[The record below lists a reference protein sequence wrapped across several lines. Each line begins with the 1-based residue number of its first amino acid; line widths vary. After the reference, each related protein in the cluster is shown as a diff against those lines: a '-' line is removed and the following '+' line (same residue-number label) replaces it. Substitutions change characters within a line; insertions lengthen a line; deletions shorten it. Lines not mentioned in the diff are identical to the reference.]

1 MAENKKEPM
10 NNNRIKEIRLSK
22 HKTQKDLAQL
32 LGVSEQAI
40 AYYEKALREPPLR
53 SWVKMAN
60 YLGVPVSYLQGF
72 GDYNYEDKAEIK
84 KYSDEINKRLGY
96 KPSKE
101 ESDEML
107 WHSASEF
114 SYKLHD
120 QLLSDLNAYFQLFLN
135 SENTVLS
142 HEQITKLKNIFNKI
156 GFTRQNELDFDMSML
171 FYLFLSRNL
180 NADNKKDL
188 RKVEKI
194 LQDFYNR
201 ELTSSND
208 IY

>member
-1 MAENKKEPM
+1 
-10 NNNRIKEIRLSK
+10 
-22 HKTQKDLAQL
+22 
-32 LGVSEQAI
+32 
-40 AYYEKALREPPLR
+40 
-53 SWVKMAN
+53 
-60 YLGVPVSYLQGF
+60 
-72 GDYNYEDKAEIK
+72 
-84 KYSDEINKRLGY
+84 
-96 KPSKE
+96 
-101 ESDEML
+101 ML